1 MPKKLQPLS
10 RNEKAAA
17 VRVARKHRAV
27 QPYVKGRNRAVLI
40 EPNITDR
47 RQSKES
53 QQAVVGLY
61 DYSTNKSLV
70 ALVDLEAEKVLAAE
84 ETPVQFQL
92 DPDEQKEAERLAARD
107 AHVKDFLSG
116 RKMNPLT
123 RLYFPPTAAKD
134 DPPHRYA
141 IVFIRP
147 SNSERR
153 FAVVDLSEEQVV
165 DFLDPRETA
174 RQ

>member
-1 MPKKLQPLS
+1 VPKKLQPLS
-10 RNEKAAA
+10 RSEKATAL
-17 VRVARKHRAV
+17 RVARKHRKV

-47 RQSKES
+47 RQPKGLD
-53 QQAVVGLY
+53 QAVVGLY
-61 DYSTNKSLV
+61 DYSSNKSLV
-70 ALVDLEAEKVLAAE
+70 ALVDIKAEKVLAAE

-92 DPDEQKEAERLAARD
+92 DADEQKEAEKLAAQDDR
-107 AHVKDFLSG
+107 VKEFLG
-116 RKMNPLT
+116 RRKMNPLT

-153 FAVVDLSEEQVV
+153 FAVVDLSEENVV

>member
-1 MPKKLQPLS
+1 MAKELQPLS
-10 RNEKAAA
+10 RSKKAAA
-17 VRVARKHRAV
+17 LRAARKHRKV
-27 QPYVKGRNRAVLI
+27 QSYLKGRNRAVLI
-40 EPNITDR
+40 NPNITDR
-47 RQSKES
+47 RQPKGSE
-53 QQAVVGLY
+53 QAVVGLY
-61 DYSTNKSLV
+61 DYSNNKSLV
-70 ALVDLEAEKVLAAE
+70 ALVDVKTEKVIAAE

-92 DPDEQKEAERLAARD
+92 DADEQKEAERLASKDSR
-107 AHVKDFLSG
+107 VKDFLG
-116 RKMNPLT
+116 RRRMNPLT

-153 FAVVDLSEEQVV
+153 FAVVDLSEEAVV
-165 DFLDPRETA
+165 DFLDPRDTA